1 MSAGKKLAFLLLFT
15 FVIVVVFVA
24 VNYGK
29 QVWPIV
35 AEWFNNLWESA
46 NR

>member
-46 NR
+46 NA